1 MKKITCFLL
10 FLCAGYSA
18 SSQEAQPPL
27 VTRMLLEANQTT
39 AGYIISETMFYEI
52 VAELQ
57 AVQERLK
64 AKDRDIEILMEQK
77 KELENV
83 ITLERQAKDMLVQE
97 RVADVLFKE
106 GLVLEHALSPEE
118 KADVENVIKKVI
130 TGKTAPIPII
140 KEPVK
145 EEPILEVKQ

>member
-1 MKKITCFLL
+1 M
-10 FLCAGYSA
+10 
-18 SSQEAQPPL
+18 
-27 VTRMLLEANQTT
+27 
-39 AGYIISETMFYEI
+39 
-52 VAELQ
+52 
-57 AVQERLK
+57 LK
-64 AKDRDIEILMEQK
+64 AKDQDIEILLQQK
-77 KELENV
+77 RELENTV
-83 ITLERQAKDMLVQE
+83 TAERQAKDLLVQE

>member
-1 MKKITCFLL
+1 MKKTVYFLL
-10 FLCAGYSA
+10 FLCAGYSVF
-18 SSQEAQPPL
+18 SQEQPPL
-27 VTRMLLEANQTT
+27 VTRILLEANQTA
-39 AGYIISETMFYEI
+39 AGYVISGTMFHAI
-52 VAELQ
+52 IAELQ

-145 EEPILEVKQ
+145 EEPILEVKR

>member
-1 MKKITCFLL
+1 MKKIACFLL
-10 FLCAGYSA
+10 FFSCSYSVF
-18 SSQEAQPPL
+18 SQEQPPL

>member
-18 SSQEAQPPL
+18 SSQEQPPL
-27 VTRMLLEANQTT
+27 VTRMLLEANQTA
-39 AGYIISETMFYEI
+39 AGYVISGTMFYEI

>member
-27 VTRMLLEANQTT
+27 VTQILLEANQTA
-39 AGYIISETMFYEI
+39 AGYVISGTLFHTII
-52 VAELQ
+52 AELQ

-64 AKDRDIEILMEQK
+64 AKDQDIEILMAQK
-77 KELENV
+77 AELENNV
-83 ITLERQAKDMLVQE
+83 TLECQAKDMLVQE